1 MNYKLKILTV
11 AALSGS
17 LSLAS
22 CIKDEEPNKECDILN
37 AWVQGE
43 EYQQYFADANLMR
56 KENISSTESD
66 IVFTVRSLASLP
78 KQLPLAFDVTE
89 GATIEPASGSM
100 QDFTNGPVT
109 YTLTSQDGQY
119 KRQYRVSFK
128 SSSLPTGTTEPTD
141 PVNPAEPNE
150 APQPSIT
157 FNFENVAL
165 SEKTQNGC
173 VYNEFYELDDNG
185 QRLNIWAS
193 GNPGAALTM
202 NNGQPDAFPT
212 MSTENGYKG
221 KGVCLKTIST
231 GSLGEMMKKPI
242 GAGNLFLGKFILE
255 QVLVNALKAT
265 QMGIQINR
273 DPVRVT
279 GYYKYRPG
287 EKFTNLD
294 MKEVPGRVDEPTIY
308 ASLYKNKD
316 KDGKEL
322 YLYGDNVLTS
332 SFVVKTAKV
341 KSLPPTDEWTPF
353 EMVFEGDAVDDEL
366 LRNGGYNLALVF
378 SSSKEGDKFEGAI
391 GSTLYVDEVNVSFE
405 K

>member
-1 MNYKLKILTV
+1 MNCKLKILTV
-11 AALSGS
+11 AMLIGS

-43 EYQQYFADANLMR
+43 EYQQYFADPNLMR
-56 KENISSTESD
+56 KENISATESD
-66 IVFTVRSLASLP
+66 IVFTVRSMASLP

-119 KRQYRVSFK
+119 KRQYRVSF
-128 SSSLPTGTTEPTD
+128 TEP
-141 PVNPAEPNE
+141 VL
-150 APQPSIT
+150 PSYDLS
-157 FNFENVAL
+157 FENVSL
-165 SEKTQNGC
+165 SEKTMSGC
-173 VYNEFYELDDNG
+173 VYHEFYEVGDNG
-185 QRLNIWAS
+185 QRQDIWAS

-231 GSLGEMMKKPI
+231 GSLGEWMKKPI
-242 GAGNLFLGKFILE
+242 AAGNLFLGKFILE

-265 QMGIQINR
+265 QMGIQITR

-287 EKFTNLD
+287 EKFTNVD
-294 MKEVPGRVDEPTIY
+294 MKEVPGKVDEPNIY
-308 ASLYKNKD
+308 AVLYKNKD
-316 KDGKEL
+316 KDGKEQFL
-322 YLYGDNVLTS
+322 HGDDVLS
-332 SFVVKTAKV
+332 SPIIVKKAVV
-341 KSLPPTDEWTPF
+341 KSLPPTDEWTRF
-353 EMVFEGDAVDDEL
+353 EMFFEGEEADPEMVAKGE
-366 LRNGGYNLALVF
+366 YNLALVF
-378 SSSKEGDKFEGAI
+378 SSSKGGDNFEGAI